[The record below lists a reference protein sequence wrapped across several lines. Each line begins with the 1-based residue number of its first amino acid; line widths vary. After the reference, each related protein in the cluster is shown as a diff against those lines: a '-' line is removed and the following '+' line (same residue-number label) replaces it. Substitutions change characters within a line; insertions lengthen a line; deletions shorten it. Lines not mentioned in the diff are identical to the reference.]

1 VVTCFLK
8 NLFSLLLEKRK
19 ERKKLEGEIQLLF
32 ILIYIDGNI
41 PFMIFSLKKNFTFCF
56 FLILNSQSI
65 QALSLEKGELL
76 FQRNCSV
83 CHLGGNNIILPE
95 KNLKLETLE
104 ANGMNSLNAIVYQI
118 TNGKNGMPA
127 FGGRLNEEDVE
138 EIAEYVLKAS
148 ERNFEK
154 ENY

>member
-1 VVTCFLK
+1 MTNIIKKLFS
-8 NLFSLLLEKRK
+8 FSLL
-19 ERKKLEGEIQLLF
+19 F
-32 ILIYIDGNI
+32 ISYCS
-41 PFMIFSLKKNFTFCF
+41 PTY
-56 FLILNSQSI
+56 
-65 QALSLEKGELL
+65 ARSLEKGEIL

-104 ANGMNSLNAIVYQI
+104 ANGMNSLSAIVYQI

-127 FGGRLNEEDVE
+127 FGGRLNEQDVE
-138 EIAEYVLKAS
+138 EIAHYVIEAS
-148 ERNFEK
+148 KNNFEK

>member
-1 VVTCFLK
+1 
-8 NLFSLLLEKRK
+8 
-19 ERKKLEGEIQLLF
+19 
-32 ILIYIDGNI
+32 
-41 PFMIFSLKKNFTFCF
+41 MIFSLKKIFTFCF
-56 FLILNSQSI
+56 FLILKSQSI

-148 ERNFEK
+148 ERNFKK